1 MLKGMKRLFLAA
13 AMLCLV
19 ISGASTEVLF
29 SHINMNSE
37 NLFLFSAADFFPG
50 SGDFQTLFT
59 GSAEEGTF
67 YPLTYFPEKSWYNR
81 ATEKLYVQNRFGLF
95 VSRDGLKGM
104 TPLAGFPSFADGEYI
119 KDGKIPPVVLS
130 PDGTK
135 ILYVKILS
143 QVSAGLYLFDIG
155 TKKHYDL
162 NTTIDLQF
170 EGEYALWS
178 PDSRIFIYS
187 REESLYY
194 FSIDQFEENRVLNE
208 PLRQVGEGKLNSISW
223 NEEEESS
230 ILYFINKGIV
240 YRLNSSD
247 IFTRSLYN
255 GEFNMSSVTGRVP
268 FDFDSRSDSFTISPD
283 GMRGLVIRK
292 GGDLILYDMN
302 KTDYRADGKRV
313 RSLPYLQLPRSMNV
327 KQLLW
332 AKSGKLAILAS
343 NRNSGESMVFTHDP
357 HGESPLEFVQTVDR
371 GIIAMSLSP
380 LEDRIIM
387 AGEEGVTLRTFTT
400 WSVLSYRVHD
410 NPLNLFWIDNY
421 SVLVT
426 GARNSL
432 VYNFRDDTSQLCF
445 FSQFDSTGFTKDGRI
460 VLRQEDVKYLYN
472 EYDGTWTSTGR
483 YTTVVDP
490 VTFTEDYRTYSETAP
505 SSRYSNRIMIKEA
518 GSLQSTPLFDVP
530 AALYD
535 PFPEKDESS
544 SGPVFSHG
552 SRVRARDVALVF
564 NLTNSVE
571 GLPEVLNALSDY
583 RIRATFFV
591 NGEFIRRHP
600 DAVVE
605 LEKSGHEVGSMFY
618 ADFDMT
624 DSRFN
629 IDEDYIRQG
638 LSYNEEEYF
647 STTGKELEPLWHS
660 PYYFENSIILN
671 ASAKQNYTYV
681 GRDFDTLDWV
691 PKDGGGVLGTLYLRS
706 SEIIERIIKFK
717 QPGSIIPVTIGMQ
730 AYRDDYLFDK
740 IDLLIEALTA
750 AGYELVTVSELIGN
764 SR

>member
-1 MLKGMKRLFLAA
+1 MKRLFFATVL
-13 AMLCLV
+13 LCLT
-19 ISGASTEVLF
+19 ITGAFSEVLF

-37 NLFLFSAADFFPG
+37 NLFLFSAAEFFPG
-50 SGDFQTLFT
+50 YGDFQTLFT
-59 GSAEEGTF
+59 GSADDGDF
-67 YPLTYFPEKSWYNR
+67 YPLTFFPEKSWFNR
-81 ATEKLYVQNRFGLF
+81 ETEKLYVQNRFGLY
-95 VSRDGLKGM
+95 VSRPGFKGM
-104 TPLAGFPSFADGEYI
+104 TPVASFPSFADGEYI

-135 ILYVKILS
+135 ILYVKVLS
-143 QVSAGLYLFDIG
+143 RVSAGLYLFDIQSG
-155 TKKHYDL
+155 EHFNL
-162 NTTIDLQF
+162 ETTIDLQY

-178 PDSRIFIYS
+178 PDSQMFIYS
-187 REESLYY
+187 REEKLYY
-194 FSIDQFEENRVLNE
+194 FSLEQFEENRVLNE
-208 PLRQVGEGKLNSISW
+208 PLRVVGEGKLNSISW

-247 IFTRSLYN
+247 IFTRSLYS

-313 RSLPYLQLPRSMNV
+313 RSLPYLQLPRSMKV
-327 KQLLW
+327 KQILW
-332 AKSGKLAILAS
+332 AESGKLAILAS

-357 HGESPLEFVQTVDR
+357 KGDSPLEFVQTVDR
-371 GIIAMSLSP
+371 GIVAMSLSP
-380 LEDRIIM
+380 LEDRIVL
-387 AGEEGVTLRTFTT
+387 AGEEGVTLRTFTS
-400 WSVLSYRVHD
+400 WSVLAYRVHSS
-410 NPLNLFWIDNY
+410 PVNLFWVDNY
-421 SVLVT
+421 SVLVA

-432 VYNFRDDTSQLCF
+432 VYNFRDDTSYLSF

-460 VLRQEDVKYLYN
+460 VLRQDDVKYLYN

-490 VTFTEDYRTYSETAP
+490 VTFTEDFRIYSETAP
-505 SSRYSNRIMIKEA
+505 SSLYSNRIMIKEA
-518 GSLQSTPLFDVP
+518 GSLQSRPLFEAPTAV
-530 AALYD
+530 YD
-535 PFPEKDESS
+535 PFPEKEEASD
-544 SGPVFSHG
+544 GIVFSHG
-552 SRVRARDVALVF
+552 SRVRAREVALVF

-571 GLPEVLNALSDY
+571 GLPEVLNVLSDY
-583 RIRATFFV
+583 RIRSTFFV

-647 STTGKELEPLWHS
+647 SATGRELEPFWHA
-660 PYYFENSIILN
+660 PYYFENSTIIN
-671 ASAKQNYTYV
+671 ASAKQSYIYV
-681 GRDFDTLDWV
+681 GRDFDTLDWI
-691 PKDGGGVLGTLYLRS
+691 PKDGGGVLGNLYLRGS
-706 SEIIERIIKFK
+706 DIIERIMKFK
-717 QPGSIIPVTIGMQ
+717 KPGSIIPVTIGKE

-740 IDLLIEALTA
+740 LDLLIEALTA
-750 AGYELVTVSELIGN
+750 SGYELVTVSDLIGN